1 MILSSEQRQALLD
14 GPAASPPSGV
24 VPNLADP
31 PNLQAVGRAL
41 ILVFWSLALITF
53 AIRIYTKAFIIRSFR
68 ISDYAMIVA
77 WALSIGYFPIAWKV
91 GDIAPGIDQWNL
103 QVKNLIEVLHWFHTG
118 LIMYSI
124 IICFIKIS
132 ILWQFL
138 EIFSL
143 KRDYF
148 FWTCHCLICSNILY
162 YAVFT
167 FTIIFACNPISKY
180 WDVLRTEGKC
190 LNTEL
195 QMFVAGIINTISD
208 LTILILPH
216 LKVWKL
222 QMSPRKKH
230 AISMVFLFGLI
241 ACVGSSLKIYYAVRL
256 LNTENNKSYL
266 IYLLG
271 VCTLPEIGGGI
282 IAGCLP
288 SAAKFF
294 THMLQTPLISSYKA
308 YFSKLISASSW
319 WSSSSTV
326 ARSPGNSAAVDLEA
340 AKKSQSDDQ
349 YPLTSVV
356 SCPGSETVDVSVAMT
371 HSMQGCTM
379 MSCRGKGN

>member
-1 MILSSEQRQALLD
+1 MTLSAEQRQALLD
-14 GPAASPPSGV
+14 GPAAPPPSGV

-31 PNLQAVGRAL
+31 PNLQAVGRGL

-68 ISDYAMIVA
+68 VSDYAMIVA

-91 GDIAPGIDQWNL
+91 GNIAPGIDQWNL
-103 QVKNLIEVLHWFHTG
+103 QVKNLIELLHWFHTG

-124 IICFIKIS
+124 MICFIKIS
-132 ILWQFL
+132 ILRQFL

-143 KRDYF
+143 ERDYF
-148 FWTCHCLICSNILY
+148 FWTCHFLICINILY
-162 YAVFT
+162 YTIFT
-167 FTIIFACNPISKY
+167 FTTIFACNPISKY
-180 WDVLRTEGKC
+180 WDVLRTDGKC

-216 LKVWKL
+216 LKVWGL
-222 QMSPRKKH
+222 QMSPRKKR
-230 AISMVFLFGLI
+230 AVSVAFLFGLI

-256 LNTENNKSYL
+256 LNTENNKSYQ

-288 SAAKFF
+288 SSPKFF
-294 THMLQTPLISSYKA
+294 KHILQTPLFSSYKA
-308 YFSKLISASSW
+308 YFSKLISASSR

-326 ARSPGNSAAVDLEA
+326 ARSPGNSAAVDLKTT
-340 AKKSQSDDQ
+340 KKSQFDDQ

-356 SCPGSETVDVSVAMT
+356 SCPGSETVDVSVTTT
-371 HSMQGCTM
+371 HSTQECTM
-379 MSCRGKGN
+379 VSSHGKRT

>member
-14 GPAASPPSGV
+14 AI
-24 VPNLADP
+24 
-31 PNLQAVGRAL
+31 GRAL

-53 AIRIYTKAFIIRSFR
+53 VIRIYTKAFIIRSFR
-68 ISDYAMIVA
+68 VSDYAMIVA

-132 ILWQFL
+132 ILRQFL

-148 FWTCHCLICSNILY
+148 FWTCHCLICINILY
-162 YAVFT
+162 YTAFT

-180 WDVLRTEGKC
+180 WDVLRTDGKC

-195 QMFVAGIINTISD
+195 QMFVAGIINTVSD

-222 QMSPRKKH
+222 QMSPRKKR
-230 AISMVFLFGLI
+230 AVSVAFLFGFI

-256 LNTENNKSYL
+256 LNTENNKSYH

-288 SAAKFF
+288 SSAKFLK
-294 THMLQTPLISSYKA
+294 HMLQTPRISCYKT
-308 YFSKLISASSW
+308 YFSKLISASSR

-340 AKKSQSDDQ
+340 AKKSQFDDQ

-356 SCPGSETVDVSVAMT
+356 SCPGSETVDVSVATT
-371 HSMQGCTM
+371 HSTQEYAMV
-379 MSCRGKGN
+379 SYRSK